1 MKKIF
6 LFIALFYSISFGQE
20 WSNVWTIGIEEP
32 TVFETKLFT
41 NKDGNHLLLM
51 RDNGNIVYY
60 NFSLSGTVNT
70 EKTITLATNGT
81 FPNIVGSNDKIYALY
96 KSGNFIKGKYSTN
109 GGSSWLNLPDVT
121 TTANWSGGVDAVYQ
135 DILGVHL
142 VWATKDNGYNYETY
156 YQRLDINSNQWV
168 EYYPVTNY
176 GTDVGGQPKV
186 TFSTNRVHVC
196 YGTGSVKTRDRFS
209 GTWQTPQPVINPPEE
224 SYTHNLVVAGNLLYF
239 IFGNQPGG
247 PSFNPDMDI
256 STKNRILSSSVWPSN
271 TNVAE
276 FAVQHF
282 TVTKTYDNNLHLMY
296 MRSGLF
302 HEFFN
307 GSIWSPDFQFTQ
319 VPAETYA
326 IGFSS
331 RSNDLYAVLKTPN
344 VGNLKYCLY
353 DAAPLAPQNLTA
365 QATADYHP
373 KLIWNSNT
381 EADIQKYYVYRS
393 TYNGGYTSPIATVT
407 HNSSTFTQSYIDNS
421 ITVPRPGG
429 QAGAKYYY
437 VVSAVDIGQYVSGYS
452 NYIEVTSDYLYWE
465 KRLAEYNTIDLDFN
479 LDQNFPNPFNPST
492 KISYS
497 IKKDGLVTVRV
508 YDILG
513 KEIATLVNE
522 NKPAGNYEVEFNA
535 SSLPSGMYIYK
546 LQAGSFVQTRKML
559 LMK

>member
-209 GTWQTPQPVINPPEE
+209 GTWQTPQPVINPQK
-224 SYTHNLVVAGNLLYF
+224 NL
-239 IFGNQPGG
+239 
-247 PSFNPDMDI
+247 
-256 STKNRILSSSVWPSN
+256 IL
-271 TNVAE
+271 T
-276 FAVQHF
+276 
-282 TVTKTYDNNLHLMY
+282 T
-296 MRSGLF
+296 
-302 HEFFN
+302 
-307 GSIWSPDFQFTQ
+307 
-319 VPAETYA
+319 
-326 IGFSS
+326 
-331 RSNDLYAVLKTPN
+331 
-344 VGNLKYCLY
+344 
-353 DAAPLAPQNLTA
+353 
-365 QATADYHP
+365 
-373 KLIWNSNT
+373 
-381 EADIQKYYVYRS
+381 
-393 TYNGGYTSPIATVT
+393 
-407 HNSSTFTQSYIDNS
+407 
-421 ITVPRPGG
+421 
-429 QAGAKYYY
+429 
-437 VVSAVDIGQYVSGYS
+437 
-452 NYIEVTSDYLYWE
+452 
-465 KRLAEYNTIDLDFN
+465 
-479 LDQNFPNPFNPST
+479 
-492 KISYS
+492 
-497 IKKDGLVTVRV
+497 
-508 YDILG
+508 
-513 KEIATLVNE
+513 
-522 NKPAGNYEVEFNA
+522 
-535 SSLPSGMYIYK
+535 
-546 LQAGSFVQTRKML
+546 
-559 LMK
+559 